1 MGAPY
6 RHHPRASDRGPTP
19 AQWPWAASGQP
30 SPGRSATFQLD
41 RKLTLM
47 FNRPDRYR
55 VLIALFD
62 GLRPDLVKPSLTPNL
77 IRLQRRGAVLTR
89 QRTVYPSETRI
100 ALTSLITGATP
111 DRHGIVGNQYLDRHL
126 PAPRLVDTSNARLIE
141 DLDAAS
147 EGHLLGV
154 PSLGEILAA
163 NGRTLSVL
171 ASNSAG
177 ATRLLNHKA
186 RKLGQV
192 TLSGHF
198 PYIATS
204 AQMLRQVESLLGPTP
219 ATPPPGTPDLAS
231 QAFLT
236 SAFLDVI
243 WPQIR
248 PDVTILSFGEPDNSS
263 HVSGTGA
270 RRTLEAISFVD
281 RQFGRV
287 LDWWE
292 AEGVY
297 QGVHLIAA
305 SDHGHVTV
313 HGRADLFETL
323 GAVGLRCGPAP
334 ATGIDAIVIPGQV
347 GAIYLAEP
355 SQSVIRRAVGAMI
368 ERPWCGPV
376 FTAGGAVNGIAPGSF
391 ARQLVFADHA
401 RSADILFS
409 FRSDGGLDPFG
420 LIGRSWS
427 ADGPVGFGVHGG
439 LHAKEMSS
447 VGILAGPLVKD
458 GFVSK
463 VPSNI
468 CDFAPS
474 VLGLL
479 GISRPAT
486 MTGRALT
493 EVFIDEEGDVP
504 RTIEK
509 VYETKSGAY
518 HQHLRRVQVGDAV
531 YLDSADVVSRPNN
544 LT

>member
-1 MGAPY
+1 MF
-6 RHHPRASDRGPTP
+6 DRP
-19 AQWPWAASGQP
+19 
-30 SPGRSATFQLD
+30 
-41 RKLTLM
+41 
-47 FNRPDRYR
+47 NRNR
-55 VLIALFD
+55 VLIVLID

-77 IRLQRRGAVLTR
+77 VRLQRRGAVLAR

-100 ALTSLITGATP
+100 ALTSLVTGATP
-111 DRHGIVGNQYLDRHL
+111 DRHGIVGNQYLDRL
-126 PAPRLVDTSNARLIE
+126 SPTPRSVDTSDARLIE

-147 EGHLLGV
+147 GGHLLGV

-186 RKLGQV
+186 RKFGQV

-198 PYIATS
+198 PCITTS
-204 AQMLRQVESLLGPTP
+204 AEMLERVETLLGPTP
-219 ATPPPGTPDLAS
+219 APTPPGTPDLAS

-248 PDVTILSFGEPDNSS
+248 PDVAILSFGEPDISS
-263 HVSGTGA
+263 HDCGTGA
-270 RRTLEAISFVD
+270 LKTLDAISFVD

-292 AEGVY
+292 AEGVS

-313 HGRADLFETL
+313 HARADLFETL
-323 GAVGLRCGPAP
+323 EAAGLRCGPAP
-334 ATGIDAIVIPGQV
+334 AAGIDAIVIPGQV
-347 GAIYLAEP
+347 GAIYLVEP
-355 SQSVIRRAVGAMI
+355 SDTVIRRAVGAMI

-376 FTAGGAVNGIAPGSF
+376 FTAGGAVDGVAPGSF
-391 ARQLVFADHA
+391 ARHLVFADHA

-409 FRSDGGLDPFG
+409 FRSDDGLDPFG
-420 LIGRSWS
+420 LIGRTWS

-447 VGILAGPLVKD
+447 VGILAGPLIKG
-458 GFVSK
+458 GFASQ
-463 VPSNI
+463 VPSGI
-468 CDFAPS
+468 CDFAPT

-479 GISRPAT
+479 GLSRPAT
-486 MTGRALT
+486 MTGRALA
-493 EVFIDEEGDVP
+493 EVFIQGREDVP
-504 RTIEK
+504 RTIEE
-509 VYETKSGAY
+509 VYETSSGAY
-518 HQHLRRVQVGDAV
+518 RQHLHRAQVGEAV
-531 YLDSADVVSRPNN
+531 YLDSANVVGRPNN
-544 LT
+544 PDMN

>member
-1 MGAPY
+1 MALGCV
-6 RHHPRASDRGPTP
+6 
-19 AQWPWAASGQP
+19 
-30 SPGRSATFQLD
+30 RSAKPRPIRYVPAR
-41 RKLTLM
+41 RKLTIM

-55 VLIALFD
+55 VLIVLFD
-62 GLRPDLVKPSLTPNL
+62 GLRPDLIKPSLTPNL
-77 IRLQRRGAVLTR
+77 VRLQRRGAVLAR

-111 DRHGIVGNQYLDRHL
+111 DRHGIVGNQYLDRHF

-147 EGHLLGV
+147 DGHLLGV
-154 PSLGEILAA
+154 ASLGEILAA

-186 RKLGQV
+186 RKFGQV

-198 PYIATS
+198 PSIATS
-204 AQMLRQVESLLGPTP
+204 AEMLRQVESLLGPTP

-248 PDVTILSFGEPDNSS
+248 PDVAILSFGEPDGSS
-263 HVSGTGA
+263 HDCGTGA
-270 RRTLEAISFVD
+270 PRTLEAISFVD

-292 AEGVY
+292 AEGVC

-313 HGRADLFETL
+313 HARADLLQTL
-323 GAVGLRCGPAP
+323 EAAGLRCGPAP
-334 ATGIDAIVIPGQV
+334 AAGIDAIVIPGQV

-355 SQSVIRRAVGAMI
+355 SQIVIRRAVGAMI

-376 FTAGGAVNGIAPGSF
+376 FTAGGAVDGIAPGSF
-391 ARQLVFADHA
+391 ARHLVFADHA

-409 FRSDGGLDPFG
+409 FRSDGGLDRFG

-447 VGILAGPLVKD
+447 VGILAGPLVKG

-463 VPSNI
+463 VPSSI
-468 CDFAPS
+468 CDFAPT

-486 MTGRALT
+486 MTGRGLT
-493 EVFIDEEGDVP
+493 EVFIDEGGDVP

-509 VYETKSGAY
+509 VYETSSGAY
-518 HQHLRRVQVGDAV
+518 HQHLRHVQVGEAV
-531 YLDSADVVSRPNN
+531 YLDSADVVGRPNN